1 MVKCKLLTV
10 GEVQELNDMLE
21 KYPNNVTAPIVTNRL
36 SKQIISVDDNT
47 DREFITSFVIKL
59 PIMDSKFIRNSLS
72 NSEPKLDLERS
83 LNAPSGEELTVR
95 VTFGVEFFRPFF

>member
-1 MVKCKLLTV
+1 MT
-10 GEVQELNDMLE
+10 
-21 KYPNNVTAPIVTNRL
+21 PPIVTNRL
-36 SKQIISVDDNT
+36 SKQIISVT
-47 DREFITSFVIKL
+47 KHRREFITSFVIKL

-83 LNAPSGEELTVR
+83 LKAPSGEELTVR